1 MTIAT
6 DMKKKPSKEEIE
18 KQRAERK
25 ARRDL
30 VLKKMH
36 ALMEQLGK
44 EGKEPPLGYVSPVGY
59 QYSMRNCAML
69 FVQEVPTGVVAGFQ
83 QWKKVGRSVKKGEH
97 GALILFPITKKAKED
112 ENRPTDTSIS
122 AKDLEVHFS
131 TTTVFH
137 FNQTE
142 STVA

>member
-1 MTIAT
+1 
-6 DMKKKPSKEEIE
+6 MKPTKEQIE

-25 ARRDL
+25 EKRVAIMKR
-30 VLKKMH
+30 MH
-36 ALMEQLGK
+36 ELMDTLSQ
-44 EGKEPPLGYVSPVGY
+44 EGKQPPLGYVSPKGY
-59 QYSMRNCAML
+59 QFSARNCCML
-69 FVQEVPTGVVAGFQ
+69 AVQDVPYGVVAGFQ
-83 QWKKVGRSVKKGEH
+83 QWKQIGRSVKKGEH